1 MARLVFVHAHPD
13 DETLATGI
21 ALAHHAALGHEVHVV
36 TATLFGE
43 MGEIIPPEL
52 AHLGADRDDSLGPYR
67 AGELAG
73 ALSALGVHG
82 HQLGGAGTYR
92 DSGMVLLAHG
102 MAGMPPVPDPRS
114 LVAADLDQAAARLT
128 ALLGELDPDVVVTYD
143 RGGGYGHP
151 DHIVTRRLV
160 ERAVAAGPAGRA
172 VAAYEVVVP
181 RSWARED
188 RTWLAGHVPPDS
200 GLQVPTLQQPYP
212 VAVVDDDLVT
222 HVVVDE
228 GALATPTAG
237 TAGAPHAGAG
247 LRRVLRAEQRRR
259 RALVRA
265 RGVRPSGR
273 GLGRAGRPP
282 GCGVGPG
289 PGRGRRADRSA
300 QASAGPAAR
309 LCRATPPGRSVPDVV
324 TEPLDEDAFRRAFGR
339 FATGVAVATC
349 IHGGLDGR

>member
-36 TATLFGE
+36 TATLGE

-52 AHLGADRDDSLGPYR
+52 AHLGADRDDSLGPHR

-92 DSGMVLLAHG
+92 DSGMILLAHG

-151 DHIVTRRLV
+151 DHIVTRRIV
-160 ERAVAAGPAGRA
+160 ERALAALSPGRR

-200 GLQVPTLQQPYP
+200 GLQVPTLQEPYP

-228 GALATPTAG
+228 GARQRQRQALLAHRTQV
-237 TAGAPHAGAG
+237 
-247 LRRVLRAEQRRR
+247 RVFDGYY
-259 RALVRA
+259 ALSNAVAA
-265 RGVRPSGR
+265 RLSGR
-273 GLGRAGRPP
+273 EAFVRLDVASGERAGR
-282 GCGVGPG
+282 
-289 PGRGRRADRSA
+289 RGAAWVQGLAGDDGADQSA

-309 LCRATPPGRSVPDVV
+309 AVPGHAAGAERAGTW
-324 TEPLDEDAFRRAFGR
+324 
-339 FATGVAVATC
+339 
-349 IHGGLDGR
+349 